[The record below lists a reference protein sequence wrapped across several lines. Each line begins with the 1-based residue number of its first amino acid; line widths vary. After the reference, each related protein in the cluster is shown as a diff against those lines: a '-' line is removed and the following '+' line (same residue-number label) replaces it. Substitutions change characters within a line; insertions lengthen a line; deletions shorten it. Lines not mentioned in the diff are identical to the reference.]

1 MAQQKSFGVRVFSEY
16 LCIEM
21 TEAKT
26 KAKAVRE
33 ETAEEEGVEEDAPF
47 HMIDDLQSN
56 GVNVGD
62 INKLKAAGCYTI
74 ESIFMRTKKD
84 LEQVKGL
91 SEAKVF
97 FILLALHPLCWRRAD
112 YLIHFYR
119 FSLLALSSF
128 ILSSLV
134 VIVMVVVM
142 VVVL

>member
-1 MAQQKSFGVRVFSEY
+1 
-16 LCIEM
+16 M
-21 TEAKT
+21 TEAKA
-26 KAKAVRE
+26 KAKAARE
-33 ETAEEEGVEEDAPF
+33 ETAEEGVEEDAPF

-112 YLIHFYR
+112 HLVHFYR

-134 VIVMVVVM
+134 VAVMMVVM